1 MIFSYEQRI
10 KHLHELSQL
19 PRQSLCFQLLTI
31 MNLCHHNLD
40 NDKVERLKLDDETFF
55 YEANSLK
62 EQLLDV
68 PSLSNSHK
76 VLYLLLNA
84 GFIER
89 RVLDKDGQ
97 VVIGRKPT
105 KETWRKSIGDIR
117 QRVKCFR
124 LIRSLGVKL

>member
-1 MIFSYEQRI
+1 MSFSYEQRI

-31 MNLCHHNLD
+31 MNLCHLDLD
-40 NDKVERLKLDDETFF
+40 NGKVERLILDDESCF

-62 EQLLDV
+62 EQLLNV

-76 VLYLLLNA
+76 VLYILLDA

-97 VVIGRKPT
+97 VVIGDNYQRNTAKIFWRMST
-105 KETWRKSIGDIR
+105 KGLS
-117 QRVKCFR
+117 VFR
-124 LIRSLGVKL
+124 

>member
-1 MIFSYEQRI
+1 MNFSYEQRI

-31 MNLCHHNLD
+31 MNLCHHDLD
-40 NDKVERLKLDDETFF
+40 SGKVERMKSDDETYF

-76 VLYLLLNA
+76 VLYLLLDA

-97 VVIGRKPT
+97 VVIGDSYQRNTAKIY
-105 KETWRKSIGDIR
+105 WRISDKGLSI
-117 QRVKCFR
+117 F
-124 LIRSLGVKL
+124 S

>member
-1 MIFSYEQRI
+1 M
-10 KHLHELSQL
+10 
-19 PRQSLCFQLLTI
+19 
-31 MNLCHHNLD
+31 
-40 NDKVERLKLDDETFF
+40 KLNDETFF

-76 VLYLLLNA
+76 VLYLLLDA

-97 VVIGRKPT
+97 VVIGDSYQRNTAKIY
-105 KETWRKSIGDIR
+105 WRISDKGLSVFG
-117 QRVKCFR
+117 
-124 LIRSLGVKL
+124 